1 MQSVPVGGERR
12 YSHSVIRV
20 VRGNI
25 FDAQVQALVNPVNCV
40 GVMGKGLALA
50 FKRAFPEMFRAY
62 ADACKAGDVVPGRMH
77 LWQGG
82 PGYVIN
88 FPTKRH
94 FRSKSRIDD
103 VEAGLEDLVR
113 VVRELELSSLAVPAL
128 GAGLGGLEWDAVRVR
143 IEAVLEP
150 LTEADVVLYAPGER
164 V

>member
-62 ADACKAGDVVPGRMH
+62 ADACKAGDVVPGTMH
-77 LWQGG
+77 VWQGG

-113 VVRELELSSLAVPAL
+113 VVRELELHSLAVPAL

-143 IEAVLEP
+143 IEAALEP
-150 LTEADVVLYAPGER
+150 LAEVDVVLYAPGER